1 MRKQSQS
8 PQTLAL
14 AHLCEL
20 ARRLTP
26 DAARNSKRTVRASA
40 AILRQLE
47 TTSTLVYTTTEDA
60 CARLLNVTTGLIG
73 ILQLLELWS
82 DRAWECRCLHC
93 LLVPL
98 KLELDEALSDI
109 QKML

>member
-1 MRKQSQS
+1 MRDQDRA

-14 AHLCEL
+14 AQLCEL
-20 ARRLTP
+20 AQRLTP
-26 DAARNSKRTVRASA
+26 EAKRGSKRTVRASA
-40 AILRQLE
+40 ATLRQLE
-47 TTSTLVYTTTEDA
+47 ATSALIYTTTEDA
-60 CARLLNVTTGLIG
+60 CARLLNVSIGLVG
-73 ILQLLELWS
+73 ILQLLDLWS

-98 KLELDEALSDI
+98 KLELDDALSDI

>member
-1 MRKQSQS
+1 MRKQSRS

-20 ARRLTP
+20 ARLLTP
-26 DAARNSKRTVRASA
+26 DATRNSKRTVRASA
-40 AILRQLE
+40 ATLRQLE

-60 CARLLNVTTGLIG
+60 CARLLNVSTGLIG

-82 DRAWECRCLHC
+82 DRTWECRCLHC

-98 KLELDEALSDI
+98 KLELDDALNDV
-109 QKML
+109 QRML